1 MSKAVVPLMPWCSD
15 PPLNR
20 DEVGD
25 HFAVDIGLKDL
36 QGARCPLRNG
46 RLCKNEGECPG
57 ENQVTP
63 TGGESV
69 EQSRGGSFTF

>member
-15 PPLNR
+15 PPLKR

-46 RLCKNEGECPG
+46 RLCRDETED
-57 ENQVTP
+57 V
-63 TGGESV
+63 S
-69 EQSRGGSFTF
+69 